1 MWTIYLSADT
11 LMTLERPLYMVR
23 LTKLA
28 LAACVSC
35 CSALCRMLASREI
48 SSDQEEA
55 AAAEAAPKG
64 KMLRTNLERGCPR
77 GQS

>member
-1 MWTIYLSADT
+1 MWTICLSANT
-11 LMTLERPLYMVR
+11 LMTLHRPIYMVR

-35 CSALCRMLASREI
+35 CSALCRMLASRKV
-48 SSDQEEA
+48 SLDPQDT
-55 AAAEAAPKG
+55 AAAESTPEG
-64 KMLRTNLERGCPR
+64 KMLGTNLERGCPR